1 MFKSNTKTLKLK
13 RKKTMQFAMF
23 LTILF
28 IGLKLTD
35 HIDWSWFLVLSPMPI
50 SILIGLITLFTSF
63 KLQKK

>member
-1 MFKSNTKTLKLK
+1 
-13 RKKTMQFAMF
+13 MQFAMF